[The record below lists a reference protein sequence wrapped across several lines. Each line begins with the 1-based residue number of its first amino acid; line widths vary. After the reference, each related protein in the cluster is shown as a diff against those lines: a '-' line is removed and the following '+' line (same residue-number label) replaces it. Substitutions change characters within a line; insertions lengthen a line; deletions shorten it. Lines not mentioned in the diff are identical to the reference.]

1 MIKTQMHLQRR
12 PQRHSVGLRGDDK
25 QDEHRVLAEAEL
37 QLVERYNNKHTFK
50 SEGCDKT
57 SDQHHYLRTAALL
70 TATGQSANKMLFT
83 TE

>member
-50 SEGCDKT
+50 K
-57 SDQHHYLRTAALL
+57 
-70 TATGQSANKMLFT
+70 
-83 TE
+83 